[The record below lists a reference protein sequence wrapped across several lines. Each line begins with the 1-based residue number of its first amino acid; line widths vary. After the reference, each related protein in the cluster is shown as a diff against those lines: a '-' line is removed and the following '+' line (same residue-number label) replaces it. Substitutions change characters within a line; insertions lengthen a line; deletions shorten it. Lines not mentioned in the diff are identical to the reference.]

1 MEQRIRDEFTRLY
14 ENCRSGNPD
23 DNRALMAY
31 LQSLLT
37 TGEVSAFEDVGFCYW
52 NLSDRYALLRD
63 GHNQAE
69 NHRRFH
75 VHVLQ
80 GDNAYLYWL
89 VNDATQKLTLEKDGY
104 GDLWWQYYC
113 EAVQRNAASGL
124 PMECGAHRA
133 ALYKNPLSEADER
146 RVLFA
151 KEWFEDFLSH
161 AKESAAYDFYYA
173 MYLSSVAQHEM
184 AAESALTSVGQ
195 SLLGDLLAEKCPND
209 FLIGEWRKF
218 TTVLDRRRR
227 AEVGIYAVVNALIYE
242 KHTESAKRLYT
253 EAVSLG
259 LPKNQFIEK
268 RL

>member
-1 MEQRIRDEFTRLY
+1 MELRIREEFTRLY

-31 LQSLLT
+31 LQSLLA

-69 NHRRFH
+69 NHRHFH
-75 VHVLQ
+75 AHVLQ
-80 GDNAYLYWL
+80 GDNVYLYWL

-104 GDLWWQYYC
+104 GDLWWQYYR
-113 EAVQRNAASGL
+113 EAVRQNIVRGL
-124 PMECGAHRA
+124 PIECGAHRA
-133 ALYKNPLSEADER
+133 ALYKNPLMASDKR

-151 KEWFEDFLSH
+151 KERFEDFLSH
-161 AKESAAYDFYYA
+161 TRESPEYTFYYA

-184 AAESALTSVGQ
+184 VAESALTSVGQ

-218 TTVLDRRRR
+218 TALYDRRRR

-259 LPKNQFIEK
+259 LPKNQYIEK